1 MIWTQDDEAFIIC
14 DRACGA
20 DVFDTERF
28 QLAVGVIYCRRSAM
42 PTASYWAVPCQTC
55 GPMISSVLIEFDSKK
70 ELIQPSLI
78 DALEV
83 GRLLCRN
90 VKAYAP
96 HALIAWEGALPATDV
111 PATSGLSI
119 DCRLSSHS

>member
-28 QLAVGVIYCRRSAM
+28 QLAVGVIYCRRSSMADRI
-42 PTASYWAVPCQTC
+42 YGAVPCQAC
-55 GPMISSVLIEFDSKK
+55 GAMISLVLIEFDSK

-96 HALIAWEGALPATDV
+96 HALIAWEGPLPAPTFRPH
-111 PATSGLSI
+111 PAFQ
-119 DCRLSSHS
+119 

>member
-1 MIWTQDDEAFIIC
+1 MIWTQDDEAFINC

-20 DVFDTERF
+20 DAFDTERF

-55 GPMISSVLIEFDSKK
+55 GAMISSVLIEFDSKK

-96 HALIAWEGALPATDV
+96 HALIAWEGPLPATTFRLH
-111 PATSGLSI
+111 PAFQ
-119 DCRLSSHS
+119 

>member
-1 MIWTQDDEAFIIC
+1 MIWTQDDEAFTIC

-55 GPMISSVLIEFDSKK
+55 GATGTSAATSEFFDSSADQQREAKTLPGSSLLVISSVPVRFSVV
-70 ELIQPSLI
+70 
-78 DALEV
+78 ALV
-83 GRLLCRN
+83 SPWSACTG
-90 VKAYAP
+90 P
-96 HALIAWEGALPATDV
+96 
-111 PATSGLSI
+111 GLVFT
-119 DCRLSSHS
+119 